1 MGFGLDRETN
11 QICSSSSSKQNNIT
25 TPEAVAID
33 QQLKETRSRISDLGF
48 EIDARK
54 AAVARSMGGAVF
66 LLILGAGAAY
76 DVVTHNAV
84 LSIVMGV
91 TRETLVRVALGC
103 GLGGLALLA
112 HAIVR
117 SRFSDRSRDAEL
129 VELEHA
135 YADLLDR
142 KDSTSQPDSKPVG

>member
-1 MGFGLDRETN
+1 M
-11 QICSSSSSKQNNIT
+11 
-25 TPEAVAID
+25 
-33 QQLKETRSRISDLGF
+33 KETRSRISDLGF

-91 TRETLVRVALGC
+91 TRETLVRVAFGC